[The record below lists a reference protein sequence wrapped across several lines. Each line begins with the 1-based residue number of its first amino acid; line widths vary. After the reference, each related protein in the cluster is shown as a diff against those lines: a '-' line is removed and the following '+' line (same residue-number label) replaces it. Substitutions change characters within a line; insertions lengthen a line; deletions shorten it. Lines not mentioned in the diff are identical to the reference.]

1 MHAAPHVL
9 PKDPFLDSIKC
20 PARSE
25 IRTTSRPPHRRVNT
39 KADENVRNSSR
50 CAYRECCAPGIAR
63 PWINPCIFNLVQLH
77 DEVRS
82 PPRRQ
87 RTVAGAA
94 EQRRSLKEASTRTT
108 TDNLVFI

>member
-1 MHAAPHVL
+1 MVCVL
-9 PKDPFLDSIKC
+9 
-20 PARSE
+20 
-25 IRTTSRPPHRRVNT
+25 V
-39 KADENVRNSSR
+39 
-50 CAYRECCAPGIAR
+50 YRECCAPGIAR

-94 EQRRSLKEASTRTT
+94 EQTEEISKEASTRT
-108 TDNLVFI
+108 DNRQPDIYLKKRSK